1 MAQLVRARPRA
12 ERLPPDPAP
21 AALYL
26 TRLGPGS
33 RKAQALALERI
44 VRIASAGTIGAVE
57 LDWTALGYAEC
68 QATGRSSP
76 PATRRPPPTGTWR
89 RFGACAGS
97 ASGWGSSPP
106 RRSRARP
113 TS

>member
-1 MAQLVRARPRA
+1 MEASEQLALDLPGLAPAELPEPVAVARARRRA
-12 ERLPPDPAP
+12 ERLPPDPTAHP

-44 VRIASAGTIGAVE
+44 ARIASAGRVGAVE

-68 QATGRSSP
+68 QAI
-76 PATRRPPPTGTWR
+76 
-89 RFGACAGS
+89 
-97 ASGWGSSPP
+97 
-106 RRSRARP
+106 RAELG
-113 TS
+113 